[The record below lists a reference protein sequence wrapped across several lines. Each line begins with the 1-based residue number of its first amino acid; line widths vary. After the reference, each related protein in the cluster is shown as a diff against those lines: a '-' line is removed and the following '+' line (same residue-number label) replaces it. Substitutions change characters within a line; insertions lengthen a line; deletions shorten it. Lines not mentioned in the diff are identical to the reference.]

1 MYTKQIQKKTNKEN
15 NQQKRAALINVWT
28 VSDANLAP
36 QKQWLSFLLRN
47 FMEMKP
53 SNQTRYCLSQIG
65 GTIRKM

>member
-1 MYTKQIQKKTNKEN
+1 MRYPKLRENSNYKK
-15 NQQKRAALINVWT
+15 QKRAALINVWT

-36 QKQWLSFLLRN
+36 QKQWLSFPLRN

-65 GTIRKM
+65 STIRKI